1 MMNRSAQD
9 GEWSSLHY
17 EGEGAWVP
25 PRRTT
30 VCAGDTVGKTE
41 V

>member
-1 MMNRSAQD
+1 MNWSAQD

-17 EGEGAWVP
+17 EGEGARVP
-25 PRRTT
+25 PRRNT
-30 VCAGDTVGKTE
+30 VCAGDTVGKTH